1 MTHPA
6 YTTEPGP
13 PKKYSDYQYDIETQ
27 NQEALRKNN
36 EELDKRCKKY
46 LFNYWLVLMLLFIL
60 IYHFR

>member
-27 NQEALRKNN
+27 NQEASKNN

-46 LFNYWLVLMLLFIL
+46 LFNYWLVLMLLFVL
-60 IYHFR
+60 IHYFT